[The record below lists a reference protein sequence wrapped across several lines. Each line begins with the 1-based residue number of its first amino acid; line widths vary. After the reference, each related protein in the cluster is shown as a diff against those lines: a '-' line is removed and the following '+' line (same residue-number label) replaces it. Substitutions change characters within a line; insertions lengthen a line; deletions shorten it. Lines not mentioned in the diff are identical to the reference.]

1 MNIESLHVV
10 IPRKEGI
17 DTDSNPVTVWPE
29 VEKALKIVEA
39 DEVAFDAARIAM
51 SSSDGCATLANYI
64 NCEAKKVHK
73 MDYSFKVPLLVLASE
88 LARTDRFADSIF
100 DPDEGILYIETDEA
114 QFAFPVQKDWTVDW
128 KRVADETSTR
138 YEWSGVEHESWALD
152 QLLAFLEID
161 LDPFTADEE
170 D

>member
-1 MNIESLHVV
+1 MNIESLYVV

-17 DTDSNPVTVWPE
+17 DTDSDPVTVWPV
-29 VEKALKIVEA
+29 VESTLKLIQA
-39 DEVAFDAARIAM
+39 DEVVYDAARIAM
-51 SSSDGCATLANYI
+51 ASSDGCATLANYL
-64 NCEAKKVHK
+64 NSEAKKVHK

-88 LARTDRFADSIF
+88 MSRTDRFADTIF
-100 DPDEGILYIETDEA
+100 DPEEGILYIETDEA
-114 QFAFPVQKDWTVDW
+114 QFSFHVQKDWTVDW
-128 KRVADETSTR
+128 KRVADEISTN
-138 YEWSGVEHESWALD
+138 YDWSGIENQSWALD